1 MTTAYLALAFY
12 TLLVI
17 CQAENSGTLVAIFGI
32 HTACFSSA
40 ELQNP
45 GHGLMEAS
53 LYLPASSSSSID
65 FKYSESRYC
74 MIDSQSEKNVYLYVR
89 VSLGT
94 ILK

>member
-1 MTTAYLALAFY
+1 MTTAELALSFY

-17 CQAENSGTLVAIFGI
+17 CQAENSGTLVAILGI

-74 MIDSQSEKNVYLYVR
+74 LIDSQCEKNVYLYVWMN
-89 VSLGT
+89 LGT
-94 ILK
+94 LIK